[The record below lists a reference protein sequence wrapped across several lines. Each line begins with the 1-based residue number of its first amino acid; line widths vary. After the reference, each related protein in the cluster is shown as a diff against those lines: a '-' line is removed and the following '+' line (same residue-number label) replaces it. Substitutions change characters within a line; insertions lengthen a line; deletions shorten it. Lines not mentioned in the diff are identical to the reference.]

1 MSAAFTPAD
10 FRRLRWSALLL
21 LVLVIL
27 GAGAIF
33 VSLQLTKAARAELQ
47 QAEAERGDIR
57 TRLGRA
63 RDEEQEIRARI
74 ARYNDLVARGYIR
87 PEDRLEWV
95 ERIAAIKA
103 ARKLIDVQY
112 EIAPQ
117 RTVDVALLPEGAA
130 GGGYEFMSST
140 MRLQMQLLHE
150 DDLLGLLADL
160 RGNAP
165 ALLVPRGCGIE
176 RLPQGVGG
184 GERGIRAW
192 LKADC
197 EIEWITLREK
207 K

>member
-33 VSLQLTKAARAELQ
+33 VSLQITKAARAELQ
-47 QAEAERGDIR
+47 RAEAERGDIR

-95 ERIAAIKA
+95 ERITAIKA
-103 ARKLIDVQY
+103 ARRQ
-112 EIAPQ
+112 P
-117 RTVDVALLPEGAA
+117 TGH
-130 GGGYEFMSST
+130 ST
-140 MRLQMQLLHE
+140 
-150 DDLLGLLADL
+150 D
-160 RGNAP
+160 
-165 ALLVPRGCGIE
+165 
-176 RLPQGVGG
+176 
-184 GERGIRAW
+184 
-192 LKADC
+192 
-197 EIEWITLREK
+197 
-207 K
+207 